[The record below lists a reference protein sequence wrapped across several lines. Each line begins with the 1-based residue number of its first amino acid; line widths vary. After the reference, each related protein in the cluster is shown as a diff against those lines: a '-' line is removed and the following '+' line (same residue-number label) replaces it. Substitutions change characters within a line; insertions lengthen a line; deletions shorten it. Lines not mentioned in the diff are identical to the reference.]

1 MKNCTHGPQG
11 RRMTLKMRGGIDPSI
26 EQTEDARL
34 LMIGD
39 NEKAKLFR
47 GFLARHFFRG
57 MVEVSKDPN
66 IFQNF
71 KIILFKFLEEI
82 ELK

>member
-1 MKNCTHGPQG
+1 MGHREEDDLQDEGE
-11 RRMTLKMRGGIDPSI
+11 IDPSI

-47 GFLARHFFRG
+47 GFLARQGG

-66 IFQNF
+66 ICHSG
-71 KIILFKFLEEI
+71 
-82 ELK
+82 